1 MIKFLIRG
9 VLKDKNRSLFPV
21 LIVSIGVFLTVF
33 LSCWLGGVMGD
44 AIDLMAKFTTGH
56 VKVMSKSYA
65 ENENQMPNDLAL
77 ADVSE
82 LMKKLKADYPDM
94 QWAERIRFGGLLDV
108 PDENDETK
116 NQGLAVGLAIDMLS
130 DKSAEIERLN
140 ISGAIQR
147 GKIPSKRNE
156 ALISESFAEKLKINP
171 GDKIT
176 LFGTTMNGSMTF
188 HNFIVSGTVK
198 FGSQGLDKGSIIID
212 LQDAKHVLD
221 MEDAASE
228 IMGYMPSGVY
238 DDEKA
243 SQVAASFNANYID
256 SDDEYAPVMKRLQE
270 QGGMAEYV
278 AMASNMV
285 GILIGV
291 FIFALAIVLWN
302 TGLLNGLR
310 RYNEF
315 GIRLAMGENKG
326 HIYRSLLIESALIG
340 IIGSVIGTGLGLAL
354 SYYLQKNGL
363 DFSEFTKDA
372 TSSMM
377 MPNVFR
383 AVVSPQAFYIGF
395 FPGVLSIVLGNM
407 LSGIGIYKRKTAQLF
422 KELEV

>member
-176 LFGTTMNGSMTF
+176 LFG
-188 HNFIVSGTVK
+188 SGKPYRQFMYADDLAKVFK
-198 FGSQGLDKGSIIID
+198 FVID
-212 LQDAKHVLD
+212 NDIL
-221 MEDAASE
+221 E
-228 IMGYMPSGVY
+228 
-238 DDEKA
+238 
-243 SQVAASFNANYID
+243 SFNVAPNFNFTIKEMAETALKVCGKENLKIEWD
-256 SDDEYAPVMKRLQE
+256 SDKPDGQFRKDISSEKL
-270 QGGMAEYV
+270 
-278 AMASNMV
+278 
-285 GILIGV
+285 
-291 FIFALAIVLWN
+291 
-302 TGLLNGLR
+302 
-310 RYNEF
+310 
-315 GIRLAMGENKG
+315 
-326 HIYRSLLIESALIG
+326 
-340 IIGSVIGTGLGLAL
+340 LGL
-354 SYYLQKNGL
+354 YPN
-363 DFSEFTKDA
+363 FEFTSLEDGMKK
-372 TSSMM
+372 TYEKL
-377 MPNVFR
+377 NE
-383 AVVSPQAFYIGF
+383 
-395 FPGVLSIVLGNM
+395 VLND
-407 LSGIGIYKRKTAQLF
+407 
-422 KELEV
+422 